1 MCISVS
7 QWTILVKSN
16 LSFVPV
22 QHSVTPPP
30 LSPLSST
37 EEISV
42 SELSPDTAGEKTK
55 TSITGQ
61 VSVEST
67 SNSGGEVETNIPHS
81 SDQTDS
87 VSRRVL
93 SEQSQTPSRS
103 QSGSVR
109 ATVSPTLSA
118 ESLLSESE
126 DQQVS
131 RDSISLT
138 DSQARPQSLS
148 QSARPEQE
156 ASSSPSSIVIS
167 VPSISSSMSS
177 ISSSSILP
185 SASTTSA
192 PEEIVTTTPLPD
204 EDLVLYDTVPMNDQL
219 GHDFRAG
226 QPKTVEVTASKT
238 SNVME
243 MTVPSYDRA
252 NPNRVGLL
260 DGVVEEEDDHFL
272 SLRAPHNSG
281 GPLNQARAAVDGLAG
296 LEDETGVKKSNRRA
310 EPSPG
315 PDISDILSGLLNVV
329 GEGLSIATNY
339 VQETNKKKA
348 QEKVSTGDTLDVKPK
363 PAPGPV
369 VLSPEEEE
377 ERKKN
382 NSRINNRGPPLLA
395 ARPFEAIPL
404 EILQNQRPGAKPGV
418 SIPQRPFQTHLP
430 PGISGPAPTI
440 TSPGVAPFK
449 SGVPLPQQLVPDQAG
464 QAGPTQGESEA
475 VLPTGLVLPTRP
487 GYSPDFS
494 LGQDD
499 GGETQPELTT
509 VNTGKLNRNKIK
521 TNQNKI
527 PPLPPLPEIKPVSTD
542 PFIDLLLNEI
552 KEGKLTTFPS
562 STTSRTRPTSRVTAR
577 PPVELQPSFTPP
589 VLVTPPAT
597 PRVRPRPP
605 NRRPWPGGP
614 RPPTRPTRPS
624 APSRPKDSPPFVKKY
639 PDWKYQPRPQSSYPT
654 PPLNTKLTQKP
665 LVFPT
670 RRFPTRPGGVITG
683 VAIPADND
691 VFDLT
696 VTAQQNFGGARRTKS
711 KYPGGSG
718 SVRLGSGSQTLYS
731 LSVERDLH
739 GK

>member
-1 MCISVS
+1 M
-7 QWTILVKSN
+7 VKSN

-22 QHSVTPPP
+22 QHCVTPPQ
-30 LSPLSST
+30 SAT
-37 EEISV
+37 EEISGRNTDSILSTETL
-42 SELSPDTAGEKTK
+42 SESSHDTTGEKTK
-55 TSITGQ
+55 ASITGQ

-67 SNSGGEVETNIPHS
+67 ENSLSDVETKIPHS
-81 SDQTDS
+81 PDNTDS

-103 QSGSVR
+103 GQGTVR

-118 ESLLSESE
+118 ESLLSDSE
-126 DQQVS
+126 QQT
-131 RDSISLT
+131 DTISLT
-138 DSQARPQSLS
+138 DSADRPQSLS
-148 QSARPEQE
+148 QQIKISSSLAGQE
-156 ASSSPSSIVIS
+156 TSSSPSSIVIS

-192 PEEIVTTTPLPD
+192 PDEIVTTTPLAD
-204 EDLVLYDTVPMNDQL
+204 EDLVLFDTVPINDHG
-219 GHDFRAG
+219 GHDFRNQ

-238 SNVME
+238 SSVME

-272 SLRAPHNSG
+272 SLRAPYPVG
-281 GPLNQARAAVDGLAG
+281 GPLNQARASVAGLASHSQ
-296 LEDETGVKKSNRRA
+296 EDNTAVKSNRRA
-310 EPSPG
+310 EPG

-348 QEKVSTGDTLDVKPK
+348 QEKVSTGDTQDVKPK
-363 PAPGPV
+363 PAPP

-377 ERKKN
+377 EARKN
-382 NSRINNRGPPLLA
+382 SSRINNRGPPLLS

-440 TSPGVAPFK
+440 TSPGLGAAGGGGSSPPFK
-449 SGVPLPQQLVPDQAG
+449 SGVPLPQQLVPT
-464 QAGPTQGESEA
+464 QAGPTQGESVA
-475 VLPTGLVLPTRP
+475 GLPAGLLPTRP

-499 GGETQPELTT
+499 GDETQPELTT
-509 VNTGKLNRNKIK
+509 VNNRNNGNQNKNKIK
-521 TNQNKI
+521 TNKKKI
-527 PPLPPLPEIKPVSTD
+527 PSLPPLPEIKPVSTD

-562 STTSRTRPTSRVTAR
+562 STTSRTTAR
-577 PPVELQPSFTPP
+577 PPVEIQPSFTPP
-589 VLVTPPAT
+589 MLVTPPAT

-605 NRRPWPGGP
+605 NRRPWPGS
-614 RPPTRPTRPS
+614 RPPTR
-624 APSRPKDSPPFVKKY
+624 PSRPKDSPPFVKKY
-639 PDWKYQPRPQSSYPT
+639 PDWKYQPRPQSSLPT
-654 PPLNTKLTQKP
+654 PPLNTKVSKKP

-670 RRFPTRPGGVITG
+670 RRFPTRQGAVITG
-683 VAIPADND
+683 VAIPAEND

-696 VTAQQNFGGARRTKS
+696 VTAQQNFGGARKTKS
-711 KYPGGSG
+711 KYQG
-718 SVRLGSGSQTLYS
+718 TL
-731 LSVERDLH
+731 R
-739 GK
+739 

>member
-1 MCISVS
+1 M
-7 QWTILVKSN
+7 
-16 LSFVPV
+16 
-22 QHSVTPPP
+22 TPP
-30 LSPLSST
+30 LRAS
-37 EEISV
+37 EEISD
-42 SELSPDTAGEKTK
+42 SILSRETLSGSSPDTTGEKTK
-55 TSITGQ
+55 ASITGQ

-67 SNSGGEVETNIPHS
+67 SNSGGEVETKIPLS
-81 SDQTDS
+81 QDNGDS

-93 SEQSQTPSRS
+93 SEPSQTPSRS
-103 QSGSVR
+103 GQDEVV

-118 ESLLSESE
+118 ESLLSDSE
-126 DQQVS
+126 AQADT
-131 RDSISLT
+131 ISL
-138 DSQARPQSLS
+138 SHSSASAQSLS
-148 QSARPEQE
+148 SSSLLEPE
-156 ASSSPSSIVIS
+156 ASASPSSIVIS

-192 PEEIVTTTPLPD
+192 PGEIVTTTPLAD
-204 EDLVLYDTVPMNDQL
+204 EDLVLFETVPVNAHA
-219 GHDFRAG
+219 GHDFRG
-226 QPKTVEVTASKT
+226 QQPKTVEVTASKT

-260 DGVVEEEDDHFL
+260 DGGVEEEDDHFL
-272 SLRAPHNSG
+272 SLRAPQSG
-281 GPLNQARAAVDGLAG
+281 GPLNQARAATDGLAG
-296 LEDETGVKKSNRRA
+296 LRREEDKTAVKKNNRRA
-310 EPSPG
+310 EPGPG

-348 QEKVSTGDTLDVKPK
+348 QEKVSTGDTQDVKPK
-363 PAPGPV
+363 PPP
-369 VLSPEEEE
+369 VLSLEEEE
-377 ERKKN
+377 EKKKN

-440 TSPGVAPFK
+440 TSPGISGGAGGGSSPPFK
-449 SGVPLPQQLVPDQAG
+449 SGVPLPQQLVPT
-464 QAGPTQGESEA
+464 QAGPTQGESDA
-475 VLPTGLVLPTRP
+475 GLPTRP

-494 LGQDD
+494 LGGDD
-499 GGETQPELTT
+499 AGDETQPELTT
-509 VNTGKLNRNKIK
+509 VNTGKANKNRIK
-521 TNQNKI
+521 QNKKRI
-527 PPLPPLPEIKPVSTD
+527 PPLPPLPPLPEIKPVSTD

-562 STTSRTRPTSRVTAR
+562 STTTRTRPTSRVTPR
-577 PPVELQPSFTPP
+577 PPEELQPSFSPP

-605 NRRPWPGGP
+605 NRRPWPGG
-614 RPPTRPTRPS
+614 RPPTPS
-624 APSRPKDSPPFVKKY
+624 RPSRPKDSPPFVKKY
-639 PDWKYQPRPQSSYPT
+639 PDWKYQPRPQSSFPT
-654 PPLNTKLTQKP
+654 PPLNTKVSKKP

-670 RRFPTRPGGVITG
+670 RRFPTRPGAVITG

-696 VTAQQNFGGARRTKS
+696 VTAQQNFGGARKTKS
-711 KYPGGSG
+711 KYQGRSCKIT
-718 SVRLGSGSQTLYS
+718 VR
-731 LSVERDLH
+731 
-739 GK
+739 

>member
-1 MCISVS
+1 M
-7 QWTILVKSN
+7 VKSN

-22 QHSVTPPP
+22 QHCVTPP
-30 LSPLSST
+30 LSPLSAT
-37 EEISV
+37 EEISDRKTEIL
-42 SELSPDTAGEKTK
+42 SESSPLTTGEKTK
-55 TSITGQ
+55 ASITGQ

-67 SNSGGEVETNIPHS
+67 AHSGSEVETRIPHS
-81 SDQTDS
+81 ADTTDS
-87 VSRRVL
+87 VSRLVL

-103 QSGSVR
+103 QQDSVTAR
-109 ATVSPTLSA
+109 LSPTLSA
-118 ESLLSESE
+118 ASLLSDSE
-126 DQQVS
+126 LQS
-131 RDSISLT
+131 DSISLS
-138 DSQARPQSLS
+138 DSADRAEALS
-148 QSARPEQE
+148 QQIKISSSLPEQE
-156 ASSSPSSIVIS
+156 TSSSPSSIVIS

-192 PEEIVTTTPLPD
+192 PEEIVTTTPLAD
-204 EDLVLYDTVPMNDQL
+204 EDLVLFDTVPLNDHG
-219 GHDFRAG
+219 GHDFRNQ
-226 QPKTVEVTASKT
+226 QPKTVEITASKT
-238 SNVME
+238 SSVME
-243 MTVPSYDRA
+243 MTVPSYERA

-272 SLRAPHNSG
+272 SLRAPQPTG
-281 GPLNQARAAVDGLAG
+281 GPLNQARASVAGLASE
-296 LEDETGVKKSNRRA
+296 EDKTGGQKTNRRA
-310 EPSPG
+310 EPG

-348 QEKVSTGDTLDVKPK
+348 QEKVSTGDTQDVKPK
-363 PAPGPV
+363 PPPL

-440 TSPGVAPFK
+440 TSPGLTTGGGGGGGGGGGSSPPFK
-449 SGVPLPQQLVPDQAG
+449 SGVPLPQQLVPT
-464 QAGPTQGESEA
+464 QAGPSQGESVA
-475 VLPTGLVLPTRP
+475 GLPAGLLPTRP

-494 LGQDD
+494 LGQDVGD
-499 GGETQPELTT
+499 ETQPELTT
-509 VNTGKLNRNKIK
+509 VNNGKQNKNKIK
-521 TNQNKI
+521 TNKKKL
-527 PPLPPLPEIKPVSTD
+527 PPLPPLPEIKPVPTD

-562 STTSRTRPTSRVTAR
+562 STTSRTSPR
-577 PPVELQPSFTPP
+577 PPVELEPSFPP
-589 VLVTPPAT
+589 TVLVTPPSPPAT

-605 NRRPWPGGP
+605 NRRPWGP
-614 RPPTRPTRPS
+614 QTRPVRPQ
-624 APSRPKDSPPFVKKY
+624 DGPPFVKKY
-639 PDWKYQPRPQSSYPT
+639 PDWKYQPRPQSALPT
-654 PPLNTKLTQKP
+654 PPLNTKGSKKP

-670 RRFPTRPGGVITG
+670 RRFPSRQGAVITG

-696 VTAQQNFGGARRTKS
+696 VTAQQNYGGARKTKS
-711 KYPGGSG
+711 KYQG
-718 SVRLGSGSQTLYS
+718 RL
-731 LSVERDLH
+731 R
-739 GK
+739 